1 MDYKNNYLRYKQKY
15 LALKN
20 KSLQGGAAAAAAVPA
35 LLVGSISR
43 QTFLDS
49 LFKGVDVI
57 IEKNHVLVSATFVEW
72 LNENKKK
79 VKVSI
84 NGQNWIIPVSYLRND
99 PSVNYVKAFQKYNDD
114 LNFVYTWPIKGR
126 KIPRLY
132 FDETKT
138 KWQNKYLKDSE
149 DLDLEFK
156 FMKGTWHWKHK
167 YDDEFTPCFLDWQP
181 RQGDT
186 PAGLQLGL

>member
-20 KSLQGGAAAAAAVPA
+20 KSLQGGAATVPA
-35 LLVGSISR
+35 ILSDSISR

-49 LFKGVDVI
+49 LFKGVNVI
-57 IEKNHVLVSATFVEW
+57 IEKNNVLISGEFVEW
-72 LNENKKK
+72 LNENKTK

-84 NGQNWIIPVSYLRND
+84 NGQNWSIPVSFLKND

-114 LNFVYTWPIKGR
+114 LNFVYQYPGPP
-126 KIPRLY
+126 IPRLY

-138 KWQNKYLKDSE
+138 KWQKKYLKDS

-167 YDDEFTPCFLDWQP
+167 YVNEFTPCYLDWKP